1 MLSHKISRCASTPG
15 PVLRKSTEES
25 VPHDFPNHASK
36 RRKTA
41 PASTLSSSLD
51 GLANKADDTIDP
63 VQKLL
68 SLTSLDDDILLSM
81 DDDDGL
87 NYASPS
93 SYSSICSDDSSSPS
107 SQTPAIPYSAA
118 HYNISC
124 NFNKVINENLRSY
137 YSSFRKSQMEIHND
151 HSLFSI
157 LTRPRKSAAPPIR
170 RLNFLRARQI
180 PFFKN
185 VNFNPSPEFGSRLE
199 DYIDYKD
206 DKDIETKGDSEG
218 TSSEVTTPLSS
229 PIPAYTGKMSF
240 HYRRQDGLN
249 LSLTDDDTRYGLN
262 DGLRFLNPRSIIS
275 GLASETI
282 GAAKFMINDFL
293 F

>member
-1 MLSHKISRCASTPG
+1 MLSHKLNRCASTPG
-15 PVLRKSTEES
+15 PVMINSAEEA
-25 VPHDFPNHASK
+25 DPNHASK

-51 GLANKADDTIDP
+51 GLTNKSDDTIDP

-68 SLTSLDDDILLSM
+68 SLTSLDEDILLRM
-81 DDDDGL
+81 DDDDDSL

-93 SYSSICSDDSSSPS
+93 SYSSICSDGNSSSS
-107 SQTPAIPYSAA
+107 YQTPAIPYSAA

-137 YSSFRKSQMEIHND
+137 YSTFRKSQMEIHND
-151 HSLFSI
+151 HSLFSV
-157 LTRPRKSAAPPIR
+157 LTRPRKSVTHQIR
-170 RLNFLRARQI
+170 RLNFLRSKQV

-185 VNFNPSPEFGSRLE
+185 VNFNPSPDFGSRLE

-206 DKDIETKGDSEG
+206 DNDIELTGASEEN
-218 TSSEVTTPLSS
+218 SSEVTTPLTS
-229 PIPAYTGKMSF
+229 PIPAYSGRMSF

-282 GAAKFMINDFL
+282 GAAKFMIHDF
-293 F
+293 FF